1 MSELLAVFCFALAAV
16 GLTALLAQCGAL
28 RRHLRSPGVSRP
40 AAALLGGRAETS
52 PGISILKPLCGI
64 DDQLEQNLASFAA
77 LPYPRYEVLL
87 GVKSPRD
94 PAWPVARAA
103 ARRWPE
109 RMRVVVQRFDGGLNP
124 KVNQLVGLARA
135 ARHPLLVVSDS
146 NVRVRPDY
154 LHGIAAALADP
165 AVGLVTHPVAGV
177 GERRVGSILENL
189 HLAGSVAPGM
199 VAAQRLAGRD
209 LVVGKSMA
217 LRRADLARL
226 GGFESVQ
233 DVLAEDYVL
242 GVRVRRELGLRV
254 QVAASPV
261 ENVNEARAVR
271 AFLERYGRWSVMQRK
286 LVGTPTFAAQALL
299 NPVLLAAG
307 GLAAGRDARALCAF
321 AMVCAAKTALDAA
334 NGRALRPGG
343 FALRHL
349 LLVPLKDLAFGAAF
363 LHGFLSDEVAW
374 RGNRLR
380 VLPGSRLEPV
390 PRREAVEPAAALP
403 VA

>member
-1 MSELLAVFCFALAAV
+1 MGELLEVLFFSLAAI
-16 GLTALLAQCGAL
+16 GLCALLLQCGAL
-28 RRHLRSPGVSRP
+28 RRHLRPAPGAGQT
-40 AAALLGGRAETS
+40 AAHPDGRADSS

-64 DDQLEQNLASFAA
+64 DDQLEQNLATFAA

-87 GVKSPRD
+87 GVKSARD
-94 PAWPVARAA
+94 PAFAIARAA

-109 RMRVVVQRFDGGLNP
+109 RMRVVLQRFDAGLNP

-135 ARHPLLVVSDS
+135 ARHDLLVISDS

-177 GERRVGSILENL
+177 GERRLGSVLENL

-199 VAAQRLAGRD
+199 VAAHRLAGRD

-217 LRRADLARL
+217 LRRADLSRL
-226 GGFESVQ
+226 GGFESVRN
-233 DVLAEDYVL
+233 VLAEDYVL
-242 GVRVRRELGLRV
+242 GVRVRRALGLRV
-254 QVAASPV
+254 VVARTPV

-271 AFLERYGRWSVMQRK
+271 AFLERYVRWSVMQRK
-286 LVGTPTFAAQALL
+286 LVGTPTFAAQAVL
-299 NPVLLAAG
+299 NPVLLGAA
-307 GLAAGRDARALCAF
+307 GLAAGRDPRALAAF
-321 AMVCAAKTALDAA
+321 LLVCAAKIALDAA
-334 NGRALRPGG
+334 NGRCLRPGG

-363 LHGFLSDEVAW
+363 LQGFLSDEVEW
-374 RGNRLR
+374 RGHRLR
-380 VLPGSRLEPV
+380 VLTGSVLEPV
-390 PRREAVEPAAALP
+390 PLEDGPVVVEA
-403 VA
+403 